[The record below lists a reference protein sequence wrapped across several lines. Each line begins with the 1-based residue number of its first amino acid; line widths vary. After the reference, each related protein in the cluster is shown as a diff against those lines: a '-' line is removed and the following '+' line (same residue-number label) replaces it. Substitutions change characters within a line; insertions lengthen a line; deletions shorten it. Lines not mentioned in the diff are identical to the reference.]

1 MQAREKHAASMLKD
15 RNLSDGRLDFSKQL
29 LKCATR
35 GSATIDFLAD
45 TLKHVLK
52 ISRCDAVELWL
63 KEGVEI
69 FCCEAADAQDGD
81 CSFHVSIEKSCG
93 GTRLTSSRRGMFL
106 DMISRVE
113 PSGLDGSPLYTCTAN
128 QSVWIHD
135 ILTPVPGGEGHPLH
149 PLVEDMRANGAFR
162 SLILLPLRFGT
173 LHIGCLVCKQ
183 KKKTPYKK
191 KWGEYLETVSAKF
204 ELALL
209 HHLSQAKL
217 KERVKELS
225 CLYGIAQIRSDR
237 VLAFEQKLVCIVNL
251 LPPAWQYPGDACAR
265 IIVDGVSAQTPGFKD
280 GRRMLRSPILTAGEE
295 RGHVAVH
302 YPDDRPFLQA
312 DPFLEEERN
321 LIVNIAGQ
329 ISGMIELMETEKT
342 NAGLQ
347 SRLIHAG
354 RLAAIGQLAAGVA
367 HELNEPLNTI
377 LGFAQLVQKS
387 PDLPAC
393 AGKDLEK
400 ITEASLHARKI
411 IRELLIFARQT
422 PPCRSRFSLNR
433 VIEEE
438 LSLFEAMCAKSG
450 VEFRRRLAPGLP
462 EITAD
467 RSQML
472 QVLTNL
478 VVNALQA
485 MPQGGLL
492 TIRTLEN
499 DRGTI
504 SLVVEDTGTGISDE
518 IKDNIFVPF
527 FTTKDTG
534 QGTGL
539 GLAVVHGIITSHR
552 GLIQFESAPGGG
564 TRFTITLPCAPA
576 GARKKRTAHDALP

>member
-1 MQAREKHAASMLKD
+1 MQARDKKAASVLKD
-15 RNLSDGRLDFSKQL
+15 DGFSDGRLDFSQHL
-29 LKCATR
+29 LKCTSQ
-35 GSATIDFLAD
+35 GGATIDFLAD
-45 TLKHVLK
+45 TLKNVLK
-52 ISRCDAVELWL
+52 VSRCDAVELWL

-69 FCCEAADAQDGD
+69 FCEATAAGDGD
-81 CSFHVSIEKSCG
+81 CSFRIVPEKSRG
-93 GTRLTSSRRGMFL
+93 GRRSVSSLRGTLL
-106 DMISRVE
+106 DLIGRIE
-113 PSGLDGSPLYTCTAN
+113 PSGLAGDPFCTCTRN
-128 QSVWIHD
+128 RSVWIHD
-135 ILTPVPGGEGHPLH
+135 VLKPVPGGEGHPLH
-149 PLVEDMRANGAFR
+149 PLMEDLRAHKGYR

-173 LHIGCLVCKQ
+173 LQIGCLICKQ
-183 KKKTPYKK
+183 KKRTSCEKERI
-191 KWGEYLETVSAKF
+191 EYLETVSAKF

-237 VLAFEQKLVCIVNL
+237 ELSFEQKLARIVEL
-251 LPPAWQYPGDACAR
+251 LPEAWQYPADACAR
-265 IIVDGVSAQTPGFKD
+265 IVADGVSVQTPGFRD
-280 GRRMLRSPILTAGEE
+280 GKRMLRSPIRTAGKE
-295 RGHVAVH
+295 RGYVAVH
-302 YPDDRPFLQA
+302 YPDDRSFLQA
-312 DPFLEEERN
+312 NPFLEEERN
-321 LIVNIAGQ
+321 LIANIAGQ
-329 ISGMIELMETEKT
+329 ISDMIELMETEKA

-347 SRLIHAG
+347 SRLIHAD

-377 LGFAQLVQKS
+377 LGFAQLVQKN
-387 PDLPAC
+387 PDLPSCAC
-393 AGKDLEK
+393 KDLEK

-450 VEFRRRLAPGLP
+450 VEFRRSLAPRLP

-467 RSQML
+467 KAQML

-492 TIRTLEN
+492 TIRTLCS
-499 DRGTI
+499 DRKTI
-504 SLVVEDTGTGISDE
+504 SLMVEDTGIGMSE
-518 IKDNIFVPF
+518 EVKNNIFVPF
-527 FTTKDTG
+527 FTTKDIG

-552 GLIQFESAPGGG
+552 GLIQVESAPGEG
-564 TRFTITLPCAPA
+564 TRFTITLPCTPSET
-576 GARKKRTAHDALP
+576 RKKRTTHDTLP